1 MQNIRGPNRIVVII
15 VVILIAVVI
24 LRYAGIYAGIF

>member
-15 VVILIAVVI
+15 VVILLAVVI
-24 LRYAGIYAGIF
+24 LRYAGLF